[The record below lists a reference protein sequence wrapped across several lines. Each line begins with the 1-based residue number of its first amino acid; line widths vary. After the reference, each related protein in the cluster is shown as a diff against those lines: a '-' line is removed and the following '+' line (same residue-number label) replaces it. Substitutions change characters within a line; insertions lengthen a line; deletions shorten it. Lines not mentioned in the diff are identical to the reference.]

1 MFTNSKTANAVRLAL
16 VAGIATAS
24 LSSTAAF
31 ANEAEAKS
39 VERIAVTGSRIKR
52 ADMENA
58 SPVTVIDASDIA
70 ATGATSIDAV
80 LQSMTAS
87 GGAMTNPGVNN
98 GSGGNARV
106 NLRGLGAERTLVL
119 VNGRRMIASG
129 TGAASSV
136 DLNTIPVSMIQRIE
150 VLKDGASAV
159 YGTDA
164 VSGVVNIILKRDYEG
179 FELNVQTGQSGHGD
193 ADNRSIDFT
202 IGSSSDKGNFVFGL
216 QYTDRGEARQ
226 PDRAFSACP
235 IDEDDS
241 TTPPTLYC
249 AGSSYAEGGH
259 IWGDSM
265 FGFKEL
271 GKDEKYAV
279 GDKGHYGEMIAKTNA
294 DGEIEYQKD
303 ADGNVTTTP
312 KTKFKYFDKNAQ
324 EANLSGRGGEYHDF
338 VNTGANTDKYDYSAT
353 SYLYTPMQ
361 RINLSASGTYE
372 LSDDMMFFTE
382 ATYTKRWSK
391 QQMAPQPIWS
401 ADPWAYNPIGGDG
414 IDGVEGWMTDSLV
427 DHVQTGEKVSY
438 GRRMVDTGTRNF
450 SQVVDTV
457 RIVVGVEG
465 ELDNGWT
472 WDVSY
477 NKGRNDSVAKT
488 ANLHNIG
495 SINDAVLAGDFDP
508 FLQSSWQGDSIAPFT
523 YTEVESGGSEMDI
536 FATSIGGDL
545 FEVNAG
551 TIGFA
556 AGYEHRL
563 ESAYF
568 TPDSLTAQGLANDP
582 RTEPTAGSFNVNEAY
597 LELAIPLFTD
607 VAFADSVELST
618 AVRYF
623 DYNTFGDD
631 ITWKLGLQ
639 WRLNEQFM
647 FRSVVSTAF
656 RAPTVDELFGGAS
669 PSFDQVKHA
678 ATEQTQAEVT
688 VGGNPLLTPEEADIL
703 TVGFVFEPTAIEGLS
718 LTVDYYDIDIKNA
731 INTVDSAYIAN
742 TCLGTDGSLINTG
755 LATCQASNIALDNT
769 GRITFNNGLQ
779 NLGGQMTKGVD
790 INAVY
795 SFEAADLNWR
805 VSLDTSILDK
815 FVDIDKDNAEVDY
828 TGFITA
834 KTGAYAKLKSNLT
847 LSVKSDDW
855 DATYT
860 ARYIDGM
867 DSFLSTCQNT
877 PEKCYAPTVGSV
889 TYHDIAGSYHV
900 TDTMTLS
907 GGIKNL
913 ADKQA
918 PYYTGNN
925 DSNTDPYTYDVLG
938 RYFFVK
944 ANFKF

>member
-16 VAGIATAS
+16 VAGVATAS
-24 LSSTAAF
+24 LSTTAAF
-31 ANEAEAKS
+31 ANEAEAKD

-80 LQSMTAS
+80 LQTMTAS

-164 VSGVVNIILKRDYEG
+164 VSGVVNVILKRDYEG
-179 FELNVQTGQSGHGD
+179 FELNVQAGQSGHGD

-202 IGSSSDKGNFVFGL
+202 IGASSDKGNLVFGV

-226 PDRAFSACP
+226 ADRDFSNCP
-235 IDEDDS
+235 VSE
-241 TTPPTLYC
+241 TKTVPPTLYC
-249 AGSSYAEGGH
+249 GGSSYSEGGH
-259 IWGDSM
+259 VWGDNM
-265 FGFKEL
+265 FGFREL
-271 GKDEKYAV
+271 GKDEKYVV
-279 GDKGHYGEMIAKTNA
+279 GDAGHYGEMVAKTDA
-294 DGEIEYQKD
+294 DGNIVYQKD
-303 ADGNVTTTP
+303 ADGNDTTTP
-312 KTKFKYFDKNAQ
+312 ATKFKYFDGMS
-324 EANLSGRGGEYHDF
+324 EADVSGRGGEYHDY
-338 VNTGANTDKYDYSAT
+338 VNSGADNDKYNYSAS
-353 SYLYTPMQ
+353 SYLFTPMQ
-361 RINLSASGTYE
+361 RINLTASGTYE
-372 LSDDMMFFTE
+372 LSDDMLFFTE
-382 ATYTKRWSK
+382 ATYTKRWSS
-391 QQMAPQPIWS
+391 QQMAPQPIWNS
-401 ADPWAYNPIGGDG
+401 EAWVYNPISGGG
-414 IDGVEGWMTDSLV
+414 VDGVDGWMTDDLMPFAQV
-427 DHVQTGEKVSY
+427 GEELSY
-438 GRRMVDTGTRNF
+438 GRRMVDTGTRNY

-457 RIVVGVEG
+457 RIVMGVEG
-465 ELDNGWT
+465 ELENGWM

-495 SINDAVLAGDFDP
+495 AINDAVQAGDFDP
-508 FLQSSWQGDSIAPFT
+508 FLQSSWQGDSISPFT

-536 FATSIGGDL
+536 FAASLSGDIL
-545 FEVNAG
+545 DTDAG

-582 RTEPTAGSFNVNEAY
+582 RSEPTAGSFNVNEAY
-597 LELAIPLFTD
+597 VEFAIPL
-607 VAFADSVELST
+607 VSDSVIADNIELS
-618 AVRYF
+618 AAMRYF
-623 DYNTFGDD
+623 DYSTFGDD
-631 ITWKLGLQ
+631 VTWKLGLQ
-639 WRLNEQFM
+639 WRLNEEFM

-656 RAPTVDELFGGAS
+656 RAPTVDELFGGES
-669 PSFDQVKHA
+669 PSFEQVQHA
-678 ATEQTQAEVT
+678 ASEQDQAEVT

-703 TVGFVFEPTAIEGLS
+703 TLGFVYEPEAIEGLS
-718 LTVDYYDIDIKNA
+718 ITVDYYDIDITNA
-731 INTVDSAYIAN
+731 INTVDDSYIAA
-742 TCLGTDGSLINTG
+742 TCLGSDGSLINTG
-755 LATCQASNIALDNT
+755 LAMCKASNIALDNT

-779 NLGGQMTKGVD
+779 NLGGQATEGVD
-790 INAVY
+790 INAAY
-795 SFEAADLNWR
+795 SFEAAGLNWR
-805 VSLDTSILDK
+805 ASLDTSLLDK
-815 FVDIDKDNAEVDY
+815 FVETDQDNTAVDF

-834 KTGAYAKLKSNLT
+834 GAGAYAKVKSNLT
-847 LSVKSDDW
+847 LAVNSDDW

-860 ARYIDGM
+860 ARYIGGM
-867 DSFLSTCQNT
+867 DSFLGKCQET

-900 TDTMTLS
+900 NDSMTLS

-913 ADKQA
+913 ADKQP

>member
-1 MFTNSKTANAVRLAL
+1 MFNNSKTANAVRLAL
-16 VAGIATAS
+16 VAGIAT
-24 LSSTAAF
+24 TALTAPSAF
-31 ANEAEAKS
+31 AAEESIEK

-164 VSGVVNIILKRDYEG
+164 VSGVVNVILKRDYEG
-179 FELNVQTGQSGHGD
+179 FELNVQAGQSGHND
-193 ADNRSIDFT
+193 AENRSIDFT
-202 IGSSSDKGNFVFGL
+202 VGASNDKGNFVFGV
-216 QYTDRGEARQ
+216 QYTDRGDARQ
-226 PDRAFSACP
+226 ADRAFSDCP
-235 IDEDDS
+235 IDE
-241 TTPPTLYC
+241 TGTPPTLYC
-249 AGSSYAEGGH
+249 AGSSYSEGGH
-259 IWGDSM
+259 VWGDNM
-265 FGFKEL
+265 FGFREL
-271 GKDEKYAV
+271 DKDNKDDKYGI
-279 GDKGHYGEMIAKTNA
+279 GDKGHYGEMVAKTDANGKIELDD
-294 DGEIEYQKD
+294 DGQQIP
-303 ADGNVTTTP
+303 T
-312 KTKFKYFDKNAQ
+312 FKYFDKTKT
-324 EANLSGRGGEYHDF
+324 EADVSGRGGDYHNY
-338 VNTGANTDKYDYSAT
+338 VSTGANTDKYNYSAT
-353 SYLYTPMQ
+353 SYLFTPMQ
-361 RINLSASGTYE
+361 RINLTASGTYE
-372 LSDDMMFFTE
+372 LSDEMMFFTE

-391 QQMAPQPIWS
+391 QQLAPQPIWNS
-401 ADPWAYNPIGGDG
+401 DPWVYNPKSGGG
-414 IDGVEGWMTDSLV
+414 VDGVDGWMTDDLLPFAQV
-427 DHVQTGEKVSY
+427 GEELSY
-438 GRRMVDTGTRNF
+438 GRRMVESGTRNY

-457 RIVVGVEG
+457 RIVLGVEG
-465 ELDNGWT
+465 ELENGWT

-477 NKGRNDSVAKT
+477 NKGRNDSVSKT

-495 SINDAVLAGDFDP
+495 SINDAVKAGDFDP

-536 FATSIGGDL
+536 FAASIAGDL
-545 FEVNAG
+545 FELDAG
-551 TIGFA
+551 TVGFA

-597 LELAIPLFTD
+597 VELAIPLFTD
-607 VAFADSVELST
+607 IAIADSIELST

-631 ITWKLGLQ
+631 VTWKLGLQ
-639 WRLNEQFM
+639 WRVNEEFM
-647 FRSVVSTAF
+647 FRSVSSTAF
-656 RAPTVDELFGGAS
+656 RAPTVDELFGGKS
-669 PSFDQVKHA
+669 PSFDQVKHP
-678 ATEQTQAEVT
+678 ATQQTQAEVT

-703 TVGFVFEPTAIEGLS
+703 TVGFVYEPSFVDGLS
-718 LTVDYYDIDIKNA
+718 VTVDYYDIDIENA
-731 INTVDSAYIAN
+731 INTVDSAFIAT
-742 TCLGTDGSLINTG
+742 TCLGADGNLINTG
-755 LATCQASNIALDNT
+755 LATCKSSNIKLDNT
-769 GRITFNNGLQ
+769 GRITFDNGLQ
-779 NLGGQMTKGVD
+779 NLGGQATSGVD
-790 INAVY
+790 INAAY
-795 SFEAADLNWR
+795 TFEAAGLNWR
-805 VSLDTSILDK
+805 ASLDTSLLDT
-815 FVDIDKDNAEVDY
+815 FVEINKDGGEVDY
-828 TGFITA
+828 KGFITSGS
-834 KTGAYAKLKSNLT
+834 GAYAKVKSNLT

-855 DATYT
+855 DATYS
-860 ARYIDGM
+860 ARYIGGM
-867 DSFLSTCQNT
+867 DSISKTCQAT
-877 PEKCYAPTVGSV
+877 PEKCYAPSVGSV
-889 TYHDIAGSYHV
+889 TYHDVAGSYHV
-900 TDTMTLS
+900 NDTMTLS

-913 ADKQA
+913 GDKQA

-938 RYFFVK
+938 RYFYVK